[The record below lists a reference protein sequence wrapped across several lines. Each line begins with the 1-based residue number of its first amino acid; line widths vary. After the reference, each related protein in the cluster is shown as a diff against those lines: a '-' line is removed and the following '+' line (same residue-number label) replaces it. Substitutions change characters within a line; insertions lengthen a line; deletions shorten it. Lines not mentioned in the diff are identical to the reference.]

1 MYSQDLACILIQEN
15 NCKEIFKTTGNFI
28 TGWVLLHDVKEL
40 FGFLRVFLGVMMA
53 LQLSKMSLS

>member
-40 FGFLRVFLGVMMA
+40 FGFLRVFFRCDDGTA
-53 LQLSKMSLS
+53 IK